1 VQRILLVQLRQLGD
15 ILLTTPCLSALRQ
28 AWPAAE
34 IVFLSHP
41 MGRLILKDNPHL
53 SELVT
58 YDPNGGWRAEWA
70 LARLLRARHFD
81 LVIDFMNNPRS
92 AFYTRMSGAPR
103 RIGFRSARSWA
114 YTQSLPQPTH
124 EDYIVRRKFLLLE
137 AAGVAAGSE
146 QLILPWPE
154 TAADLFQAFMDQ
166 VPALAKAPLRIALSP
181 TSRRPKRCW
190 PPANY
195 AALADRLT
203 AEWGAAVVWLHGPGE
218 TEVIDM
224 VHALC
229 QQPSYKAPATS
240 FAQMSALIANMNLF
254 IGNTNGSSHAAVA
267 VNVPSLQLHGP
278 TAAVA
283 WCPLTEQH
291 QALQAPADGPAAAS
305 GMAALTVG
313 HVWTKLTAMRP
324 LLERLAAAQPQGR
337 VRRDWTPPLL

>member
-1 VQRILLVQLRQLGD
+1 MQRILLVQLRQLGD

-103 RIGFRSARSWA
+103 RLGFRSARSWA
-114 YTQSLPQPTH
+114 YTQSLPEPTH

-254 IGNTNGSSHAAVA
+254 VGNTNGSSHAAVA

-291 QALQAPADGPAAAS
+291 QALQAPADDHAAAS
-305 GMAALTVG
+305 GMAALTVD

-324 LLERLAAAQPQGR
+324 LLERIAAAQPQGR
-337 VRRDWTPPLL
+337 VRRDWTPSLL

>member
-1 VQRILLVQLRQLGD
+1 
-15 ILLTTPCLSALRQ
+15 
-28 AWPAAE
+28 
-34 IVFLSHP
+34 

-190 PPANY
+190 PLANY

-337 VRRDWTPPLL
+337 VRRDWTPSLL